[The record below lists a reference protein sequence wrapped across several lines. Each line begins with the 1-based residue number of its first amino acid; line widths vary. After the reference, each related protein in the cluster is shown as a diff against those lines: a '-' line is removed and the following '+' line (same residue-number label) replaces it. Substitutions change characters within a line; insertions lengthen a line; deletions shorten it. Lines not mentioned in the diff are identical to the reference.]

1 MDLRDLAYFEV
12 IAETGHLG
20 RAADRLGRTQPA
32 LTKCIQRLEAA
43 VGAALFARAG
53 RGIALTAVGEVLLGY
68 ARQMRSTMAASL
80 RNVRA
85 FASGEAGHVRI
96 GTGPTMAEYLLPQV
110 CSNLIAAAPDITVGI
125 FIGMDAVLRST
136 LRAGGLDILVSPVL
150 AGEEQEFTIDVFGR
164 DEVVVVAAH
173 GHPLCGRPVTI
184 HDLAPYRWVLP
195 DRSVAL
201 RQWLDTV
208 FKANGI
214 LGPLVH
220 IETNSIVLL
229 PRLIVE
235 TELLSFTSTRNL
247 APGRIGR
254 YVEPLRLDTTTMRR
268 HFGVVQR
275 RDVFPS
281 PAVSRIAALLLEKGR
296 LLAQSA

>member
-1 MDLRDLAYFEV
+1 M
-12 IAETGHLG
+12 
-20 RAADRLGRTQPA
+20 
-32 LTKCIQRLEAA
+32 
-43 VGAALFARAG
+43 
-53 RGIALTAVGEVLLGY
+53 
-68 ARQMRSTMAASL
+68 
-80 RNVRA
+80 
-85 FASGEAGHVRI
+85 
-96 GTGPTMAEYLLPQV
+96 
-110 CSNLIAAAPDITVGI
+110 
-125 FIGMDAVLRST
+125 VLRVS
-136 LRAGGLDILVSPVL
+136 VSPVL
-150 AGEEQEFTIDVFGR
+150 AGEEREFTINVFGR

-247 APGRIGR
+247 ATGRIGR

-296 LLAQSA
+296 LLAQRA

>member
-1 MDLRDLAYFEV
+1 LDLRDLAYFEV

-32 LTKCIQRLEAA
+32 LTKCVQRLEAA
-43 VGAALFARAG
+43 IGAELFSRTG
-53 RGIALTAVGEVLLGY
+53 RGIALTAVGEVLLGC
-68 ARQMRSTMAASL
+68 ARQMRSTMDASF
-80 RNVRA
+80 REVKA

-110 CSNLIAAAPDITVGI
+110 CGGLIEVAPDITVRI

-136 LRAGGLDILVSPVL
+136 LRAGGLDILVTPVL
-150 AGEEQEFTIDVFGR
+150 VGEEREFTINVFDR
-164 DEVVVVAAH
+164 DDVVVAAH

-195 DRSVAL
+195 DRSVAM
-201 RQWLDTV
+201 RQWLDRV
-208 FKANGI
+208 FEANGI

-220 IETNSIVLL
+220 IETNSIITL

-235 TELLSFTSTRNL
+235 SELLSFTSTRNL
-247 APGRIGR
+247 SPDRIGR
-254 YVEPLRLDTTTMRR
+254 YVEPLRLDLTTMRR
-268 HFGVVQR
+268 HFGIVQR

-281 PAVSRIAALLLEKGR
+281 PAVSRVATLLLEKGR
-296 LLAQSA
+296 LLGHGE